1 MPYTPSELLEIDLN
15 MFGCSRKDLI
25 DDFERLIRYQSPSMG
40 ILSILSDV
48 QELSLTGD
56 INTVRLKL
64 NQVKYLIE
72 EYLVSNI
79 PSLKHEF
86 DR

>member
-1 MPYTPSELLEIDLN
+1 
-15 MFGCSRKDLI
+15 
-25 DDFERLIRYQSPSMG
+25 MG

-64 NQVKYLIE
+64 NQVKYLID